1 MTNLTS
7 FLLGS
12 GVTLIFAIVPFVL
25 SSRQLKREASMLR
38 RLNEILLNTLEE
50 HGVIKLNRDSKGNV
64 IGRSIVL
71 AASTG
76 TLRLSGSLTT
86 LHKTSDGETQKGQ
99 A

>member
-12 GVTLIFAIVPFVL
+12 GITVIFAIVPFVL
-25 SSRQLKREASMLR
+25 SSRQLNREAAMLR

-50 HGVIKLNRDSKGNV
+50 HGIIKLNRDANGNI

-71 AASTG
+71 PASTG
-76 TLRLSGSLTT
+76 TLQFTGSLAA
-86 LHKTSDGETQKGQ
+86 LHKTSDSDKKATS
-99 A
+99 